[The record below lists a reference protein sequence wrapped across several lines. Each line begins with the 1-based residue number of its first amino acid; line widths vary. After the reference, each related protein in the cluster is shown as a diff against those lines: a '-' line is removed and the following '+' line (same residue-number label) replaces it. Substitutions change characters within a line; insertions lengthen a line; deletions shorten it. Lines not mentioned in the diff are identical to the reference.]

1 MMDQLSEL
9 EQTLLEKLFLKYPD
23 LNTHLPF
30 LKVKERSTTK
40 VGMQVDFEYTD
51 SENVLEFEELNALF
65 SGGEN
70 IQVKGL
76 SQGLGYVIDITAGQI
91 IFLEFSTYG
100 ENWNGQFMDYIII
113 SEEN

>member
-1 MMDQLSEL
+1 MDQLTEL
-9 EQTLLEKLFLKYPD
+9 EQTLLENLFLKYPN
-23 LNTHLPF
+23 LKTHLPF

-40 VGMQVDFEYTD
+40 VGMQVNFEYTN
-51 SENVLEFEELNALF
+51 SENTLEFEELNALY

-76 SQGLGYVIDITAGQI
+76 KQGLGYVIDITAGQI

-100 ENWNGQFMDYIII
+100 ENWNGQFGDYKII
-113 SEEN
+113 STEN

>member
-1 MMDQLSEL
+1 MDQLTEL
-9 EQTLLEKLFLKYPD
+9 EVALLERLFLKYSN
-23 LNTHLPF
+23 LKTHLPF

-40 VGMQVDFEYTD
+40 VGMQVDFEYTNL
-51 SENVLEFEELNALF
+51 ENELEFEELNALF

-76 SQGLGYVIDITAGQI
+76 KQGLGYVIDITAGQI
-91 IFLEFSTYG
+91 VFLEFSTYG
-100 ENWNGQFMDYIII
+100 ENWNGQFGDYKII